1 MFGAIATIE
10 RNIMLER
17 QRKGIAKAAAEGKY
31 KSRKATARAKSADV
45 LRLTASG
52 GTREGDH
59 GHVGDQP
66 GPSSPK
72 AIGGRDAGSYG
83 GPTDARAGSG
93 AALIAPKKR
102 PPRGTASSCNAL
114 TSR

>member
-66 GPSSPK
+66 GHPRRKQS
-72 AIGGRDAGSYG
+72 GGVTPAATAVRR
-83 GPTDARAGSG
+83 TLARVQE
-93 AALIAPKKR
+93 LP
-102 PPRGTASSCNAL
+102 
-114 TSR
+114 